1 MSIRI
6 LGKLQEGLVL
16 AELDDTPYFVDLS
29 SGFATEIS
37 LMAARACQNSGKLV
51 YAERNDRKKA
61 DKILLDP
68 RKLIGLDNDK
78 KEV

>member
-6 LGKLQEGLVL
+6 LGKLQEDLVL
-16 AELDDTPYFVDLS
+16 AELDDTPYFADLS

-37 LMAARACQNSGKLV
+37 LMSARACQNSGKLI
-51 YAERNDRKKA
+51 YAGRNDRKKA

-68 RKLIGLDNDK
+68 RKLISLDNDK